1 MTPLARV
8 KAKTELRAK
17 SLRQKLK
24 PAPKLLRTQ
33 EQTPVRHKLSG
44 RQFGRASGPRKAMFR
59 IMVTDLLRH
68 GQIKTTVAK
77 AKEIGP
83 LTEKMIT
90 LGKKGSLHDRRQ
102 AAAFITDKSIVKSV
116 FDDIAPRFKE
126 RAGGYTRITRLGVR
140 AGDAAEMAL
149 IELVD

>member
-1 MTPLARV
+1 M
-8 KAKTELRAK
+8 
-17 SLRQKLK
+17 
-24 PAPKLLRTQ
+24 
-33 EQTPVRHKLSG
+33 RHKLTG
-44 RQFGRASGPRKAMFR
+44 RQFGRASGPRRAMFR

-68 GQIKTTVAK
+68 GQMKTTIAK

-83 LTEKMIT
+83 LAEKMVT
-90 LGKKGSLHDRRQ
+90 LGKKGTLHDRRQ
-102 AAAFITDKSIVKSV
+102 AAAFITDKSVLKSV

>member
-1 MTPLARV
+1 
-8 KAKTELRAK
+8 
-17 SLRQKLK
+17 
-24 PAPKLLRTQ
+24 
-33 EQTPVRHKLSG
+33 
-44 RQFGRASGPRKAMFR
+44 MFR
-59 IMVTDLLRH
+59 IMVTDLLRN
-68 GQIKTTVAK
+68 GQMKTTIAK

-83 LTEKMIT
+83 LTEKMVT
-90 LGKKGSLHDRRQ
+90 LGKKGTLHDRRQ
-102 AAAFITDKSIVKSV
+102 AAAFITDKSVLKSV